1 MLSPDLQ
8 QLKTQMKDLTG
19 MAIFARVAEAKSFS
33 AAARRLNLSK
43 SVVSKHVS
51 KLEKSLGARLLNRT
65 TRRLSLTEIGAAFYE
80 HCACMV
86 DAAEKAELAV
96 GRFGSAPRGT
106 IKVNASVEFGTVH
119 IAPALPVFL
128 AQYPEVSIEMTLSDH
143 FVDLAEEGYDVAIR
157 SAWKDEPGLNVV
169 ARELAPI
176 GRKVCA
182 TPDYF
187 KRHGIPQVPT
197 DLVHHNCL
205 IYTSSGGKGDW
216 WRFVGPEGEISVPVS
231 GNLRINDNEAL
242 WRAVLGG
249 AGVALLPTFLVGEDL
264 QRGALQ
270 GALIDYTP
278 VERSVYAVYLPNRH
292 LSAKVRTFIDF
303 LVARFGPQPPWDQL

>member
-1 MLSPDLQ
+1 
-8 QLKTQMKDLTG
+8 MKDLTG

-33 AAARRLNLSK
+33 VAARRLKLSK

-80 HCACMV
+80 HCARMV
-86 DAAEKAELAV
+86 EEAEQAELVV
-96 GRFGSAPRGT
+96 GRLGAAPRGVL
-106 IKVNASVEFGTVH
+106 KLNASVEFGTVH
-119 IAPALPVFL
+119 VAPALPGFL
-128 AQYPEVSIEMTLSDH
+128 TQYPEVSIDMTLSDR

-157 SAWKDEPGLNVV
+157 SAWRDEPGPNLV

-176 GRKVCA
+176 RRKVCA

-187 KRHGIPQVPT
+187 QRHGLPHAPD
-197 DLVHHNCL
+197 DLIHHNCL
-205 IYTSSGGKGDW
+205 IYTGSGGQAAW
-216 WRFVGPEGEISVPVS
+216 WRLVGPDGELSVPVS

-242 WRAVLGG
+242 WRAVRGG
-249 AGVALLPTFLVGEDL
+249 IGVALLPTFLMGEDVQQGTL
-264 QRGALQ
+264 QAALT
-270 GALIDYTP
+270 DYTS

-292 LSAKVRTFIDF
+292 LSPKVRALIDF
-303 LVARFGPQPPWDQL
+303 LLERYGPLPPWDREPLPR